1 MAIPDFQSIMLP
13 LLKVASDGRVRSS
26 AELREQLAA
35 QFRLTDEEQ
44 AELLPSR
51 RAPLFANRVAC
62 ACFYLQKAG
71 LLQRPKRGHYE
82 ITQQGREVLKDPPLR
97 VDIKFLQRF
106 PEFTEFQTKSKAKEE
121 TEKGEEKSETPEEP
135 LEGAYE
141 QLRAQ
146 LTQELLV
153 EVKGCSAHFF
163 ERLVVDLLVKMGYGG
178 SRQDAGQAVGKVG
191 DEGIDGM
198 IKEDRL
204 GLDVIYLQAKKWEG
218 TIGRPEIQKFV
229 GALHG
234 KHAKKGVFITTGSF
248 ARSAREYAAGI
259 DSKVVLIDG
268 EELAKLMVSG
278 CGVWPGRRKIKKID
292 TDYFTEE

>member
-1 MAIPDFQSIMLP
+1 MLP

-51 RAPLFANRVAC
+51 RAPLFANRVAW

-278 CGVWPGRRKIKKID
+278 CGVWPGLRKIKKID

>member
-51 RAPLFANRVAC
+51 RAPLFANRVAW

-268 EELAKLMVSG
+268 EELGKLMVSG
-278 CGVWPGRRKIKKID
+278 CGVWPGLRKIKKID

>member
-51 RAPLFANRVAC
+51 RAPLFANRVAW

-278 CGVWPGRRKIKKID
+278 CGVWPGLRKIKKID